1 MDKEEAI
8 AYFEY
13 LMSEMDDH
21 SDEYLAAKIALSA
34 LQDIP
39 NSEPLTLEQLQEMEG
54 KPVYVVDKMFPE
66 LSGWGIVR
74 KDVCDGY
81 QCVCF
86 LENYGARW
94 DAYVYPLANIDRHK
108 WKPCK
113 HCLPNSNPPC
123 EADFHELTLSGK
135 VLFYY
140 DSDFGWEGQKV
151 DFCPWCGRP
160 LTEKGWKLLEERL
173 QETKGNKQCTQD

>member
-1 MDKEEAI
+1 MTDKENLKDTLAWMQRKLAAADKSLTTAAI

-39 NSEPLTLEQLQEMEG
+39 TSEPLTLEQLQEMEG

-86 LENYGARW
+86 FENYGARW
-94 DAYVYPLANIDRHK
+94 DSYVYPLANI
-108 WKPCK
+108 
-113 HCLPNSNPPC
+113 
-123 EADFHELTLSGK
+123 
-135 VLFYY
+135 Y
-140 DSDFGWEGQKV
+140 
-151 DFCPWCGRP
+151 
-160 LTEKGWKLLEERL
+160 
-173 QETKGNKQCTQD
+173 